1 MTTTTTNKMALL
13 RRPGEQPTPVPESV
27 ASSDEQ
33 LAQLFPG
40 ILNNAL
46 VHRERTRDGVLQVSI
61 VQKALVEIEG
71 RTLVVDDLEDVR
83 SDEKARE
90 WLVLI
95 ENWASNA
102 DIKREVVSDEKLGQ
116 ALKLTITKKAG
127 PKGSVEAVRASLCA
141 ASKAVNPALS
151 VCWELQLLDSQ
162 GRLTSTV
169 LLQHRAEI
177 ERAIEAGQQ
186 DIERVGRT
194 HLLLMQMQPVPSI
207 RTPAGF

>member
-40 ILNNAL
+40 ILDNAL
-46 VHRERTRDGVLQVSI
+46 VHRERTRDGVLQVTV

-95 ENWASNA
+95 ENWAAGA
-102 DIKREVVSDEKLGQ
+102 DIKREVVTDGKLGQ
-116 ALKLTITKKAG
+116 ALKLTVTKKAG
-127 PKGSVEAVRASLCA
+127 PKGSVEDVRAALCA

-151 VCWELQLLDSQ
+151 VCWELQVLDGQ
-162 GRLTSTV
+162 GRLTSAE
-169 LLQHRAEI
+169 LLSRRAEI
-177 ERAIEAGQQ
+177 EQAIEAGQR
-186 DIERVGRT
+186 DIDRVERT
-194 HLLLMQMQPVPSI
+194 HLLLMQMQTVPSTL
-207 RTPAGF
+207 TPTGF